1 MLPGPV
7 MGWVLGDQWDARV
20 GEGGNVGEGGGRVRG
35 ALRNHMHGVQEGR
48 TNQEIKR
55 KDSTQNPAVAGSL
68 EPGSAVQYMWLS
80 GGHGE

>member
-7 MGWVLGDQWDARV
+7 MGCVLGDQWDAGV
-20 GEGGNVGEGGGRVRG
+20 GEGENVGEGGGRVRG
-35 ALRNHMHGVQEGR
+35 ALRKRMHGVQEER

-68 EPGSAVQYMWLS
+68 EPGSAVQCMWLS
-80 GGHGE
+80 DGHGG